1 MPLTLYAYLAI
12 LMCVSWCI
20 RRTRRSEKANLPL
33 PPGPKTL
40 PFIGNLLDAP
50 SEFQWIKYHEWS
62 KQYDSDIIHLTVAG
76 SSLIVIDTTEAAKEL
91 LDKRSYIYS
100 SRPRF
105 VMLNELMGWS
115 WLFAMMEYSD
125 RWKQHRKLFQKEFH
139 SNTATSRFNPQ
150 ILKHTVKL
158 LQRLLESPDDFME
171 HMNLTTVAII
181 MDIGYAIDVSSKEDP
196 HIVTAEKALTGL
208 NIASLHGAFLVESI
222 PLLKYVPSWIPWAGF
237 QNKAKEWKRY
247 TDKMIKDPF
256 AVVKKRMA
264 SGIYQPC
271 FTSRR
276 LEDIDESGDI
286 AQQER
291 LIQETA
297 ANLYTAGADT
307 TTSAMISLVLALLI
321 HPDIQAKAWR
331 EIDGVLKGKRLP
343 SFEDMDRLP
352 YVTAIARE
360 VQRWQPVTPLAIP
373 HFVTAEDEYKG
384 YRIPANSI
392 VIGNA
397 WAMLHDDAKYPDPF
411 AFKPERWLSQDG
423 TLNPDTKEPN
433 VVFGFGR
440 RICPGRYLASSSIW
454 ITAAMLLSVF
464 DFAHAVDEKGN
475 RIEPSQKYCPGLI
488 PSPLPFK
495 CQIRPRSQATRA
507 LIQGAANA

>member
-264 SGIYQPC
+264 
-271 FTSRR
+271 
-276 LEDIDESGDI
+276 
-286 AQQER
+286 
-291 LIQETA
+291 
-297 ANLYTAGADT
+297 
-307 TTSAMISLVLALLI
+307 
-321 HPDIQAKAWR
+321 KAWR